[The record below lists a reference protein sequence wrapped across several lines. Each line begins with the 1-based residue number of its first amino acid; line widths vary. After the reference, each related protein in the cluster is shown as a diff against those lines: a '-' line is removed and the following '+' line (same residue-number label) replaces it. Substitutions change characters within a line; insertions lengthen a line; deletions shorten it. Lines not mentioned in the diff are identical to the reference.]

1 MLFDPH
7 SHITEESNA
16 QHHDRDSMQHPTH
29 NFFNISA
36 FTGQPDQQ
44 LASSFNRVEEWMSA
58 VTPMETVQSDLL
70 GSHEVSNMR
79 ASFDIYGNE
88 LPVEESPLLPPGTT
102 KHMELES
109 IQEEELAS
117 PYGIMTNQENSDP
130 ILGVITPLKRREP
143 EPARVG
149 QRRMSVALT
158 LDRSPLLDI
167 TPVSRRRKCS
177 YQVETTTEVKYYSIL
192 TLI

>member
-7 SHITEESNA
+7 SHITEESNTHHHNQNNMQYPA
-16 QHHDRDSMQHPTH
+16 Q

-44 LASSFNRVEEWMSA
+44 LNSNFNRVEEWMQT
-58 VTPMETVQSDLL
+58 VTPMETVQSDFL
-70 GSHEVSNMR
+70 GRHEVPNVRVSY
-79 ASFDIYGNE
+79 DIYGNE
-88 LPVEESPLLPPGTT
+88 LPVEESPLLPVTT

-117 PYGIMTNQENSDP
+117 PYGIPTNQENSDP
-130 ILGVITPLKRREP
+130 VLGHITPLKRREF
-143 EPARVG
+143 EPARIG

-158 LDRSPLLDI
+158 LNRSPLLDI

-177 YQVETTTEVKYYSIL
+177 YHVETTTEVNYSLI